1 MGGEG
6 LRINWKGKLRVSRSS
21 CSKSRSTELK
31 HDTKTLRSQGKFH
44 SRAVRTLSILLR
56 FLGMWKRAESFRT
69 Q

>member
-1 MGGEG
+1 MGGGG
-6 LRINWKGKLRVSRSS
+6 LGISWKGKLRVSRSS
-21 CSKSRSTELK
+21 CSKSRSIELK
-31 HDTKTLRSQGKFH
+31 YNTKTLGSQGKFH